1 MKKIFYVLLILLI
14 IQIKSSEHKIEF
26 IKEIIQKYNNTEY
39 EKESEDKEKNDTFY
53 YNDILDLYNT
63 FFIPKN
69 KIDNE
74 DIILRKKSEKILLE
88 NIIYLNEKEIF
99 CNFPRGINESYPT
112 FVKFENDT
120 YKPWPNEGYNNKT
133 FISIISFDFDNEDNI
148 YILDEG
154 NNNNSIILYKFN
166 NKGEKLKQYKILVN
180 KSTTLN
186 IIDFV
191 IDKINKYIY
200 ISYYNQTYN
209 EKDEYEIGFLVK
221 KLNNDDYK
229 TKKVVLKDQKLKYDD
244 KYDLESNLIKNHFP
258 DVTKKYIS
266 MSLSCDGKVLFFS
279 PLSSRMIFSV
289 LTETIRNNDNISL
302 KNVNEAYKND
312 ASHTMIYGN
321 LGNLYFNGIENNVT
335 YIAGQI
341 DNDLTIFD
349 YKGIDTRE
357 NDKKMTFVT
366 KMNIR
371 DGFLYIICKDIEE
384 DEEIYTVKTKI
395 FRTEIDKEKSYVY
408 KCAGLSHKWE
418 WNSYVIWILFFLIVI
433 FVLVFVFIENKED
446 KDINKNK

>member
-1 MKKIFYVLLILLI
+1 
-14 IQIKSSEHKIEF
+14 
-26 IKEIIQKYNNTEY
+26 
-39 EKESEDKEKNDTFY
+39 
-53 YNDILDLYNT
+53 
-63 FFIPKN
+63 
-69 KIDNE
+69 
-74 DIILRKKSEKILLE
+74 
-88 NIIYLNEKEIF
+88 
-99 CNFPRGINESYPT
+99 
-112 FVKFENDT
+112 
-120 YKPWPNEGYNNKT
+120 
-133 FISIISFDFDNEDNI
+133 
-148 YILDEG
+148 
-154 NNNNSIILYKFN
+154 
-166 NKGEKLKQYKILVN
+166 
-180 KSTTLN
+180 
-186 IIDFV
+186 
-191 IDKINKYIY
+191 
-200 ISYYNQTYN
+200 
-209 EKDEYEIGFLVK
+209 
-221 KLNNDDYK
+221 
-229 TKKVVLKDQKLKYDD
+229 
-244 KYDLESNLIKNHFP
+244 
-258 DVTKKYIS
+258 

-418 WNSYVIWILFFLIVI
+418 WNSYVIWILFVLIVI